1 MKSPNACQNS
11 TRNES
16 DDSCLNLTG
25 SPLKDDTEIVDMLSK
40 SIAVKTAVSKPWP
53 DIEESYAPIDIS
65 LAREIVIKLLSQ
77 KFPNGSH
84 GWIFI
89 LCTDRSDNDDSM
101 FLLSSYISPH
111 HIRNGFG
118 KYHGLLKHEDIAIG
132 KLYKRHYSMISAG
145 SKLDSQLESLFEIK
159 PEMSLKFINKVPGE
173 IPSLSHMNIAPEVVL
188 YQRVRIGKNHVLC
201 DRFWTQIKHL
211 NMIKAEIVG
220 FKNSSLDGT
229 FGEPTYNYGM
239 TDGTFE
245 NLCHSINGILN
256 EVNPLDEGDV
266 AADSSL
272 EGVLKRTQ
280 TRPLLEVTDQLWDL
294 LKHTNSYG
302 DLKKIITYIFQAAS
316 RSNIVNIPSSQRQN
330 RFGELIR
337 ELCLQRLAVP
347 HLVSTEPL
355 ELLLEVGIEKLMKDF
370 EFILSESK
378 ICKLSEMTI
387 GGGAQLKGDAC
398 LNVRKSLSASVDLP
412 SSDKMRKTLLKNGS
426 RDNGEEEEIGIR
438 NSRFVERE
446 AEANIAKLARIHL
459 SIEHL
464 LLIQNNLSSQ
474 ADYYTLAKRLLEKPL
489 MPLEELQNQTYDL
502 FEFQLDDKKVN

>member
-1 MKSPNACQNS
+1 MKSPKAYQNS
-11 TRNES
+11 TINDS
-16 DDSCLNLTG
+16 DESCLNLTG
-25 SPLKDDTEIVDMLSK
+25 SPLKDDTEIADMLSH

-53 DIEESYAPIDIS
+53 DVEESYAPIDIS
-65 LAREIVIKLLSQ
+65 LAREIVIQLLNQ
-77 KFPNGSH
+77 KFPSGSH

-89 LCTDRSDNDDSM
+89 LCSDRSDNDDPM
-101 FLLSSYISPH
+101 FLMSSYISPH
-111 HIRNGFG
+111 HSRNGFG
-118 KYHGLLKHEDIAIG
+118 KYYGLLKHEHIAIG

-145 SKLDSQLESLFEIK
+145 SKLDTQLESLFEIK

-173 IPSLSHMNIAPEVVL
+173 IPSLSHMNNAPEVVL

-201 DRFWTQIKHL
+201 DNFWTQIKHL

-229 FGEPTYNYGM
+229 FGEPTYNFGM
-239 TDGTFE
+239 TDSTFE
-245 NLCHSINGILN
+245 NLCHSINGILS
-256 EVNPLDEGDV
+256 EVNPIDDEFD
-266 AADSSL
+266 ADSSL

-280 TRPLLEVTDQLWDL
+280 NRPLLEVTDQLWDQ
-294 LKHTNSYG
+294 LKHTSSYG
-302 DLKKIITYIFQAAS
+302 DLKKIITYIFQVAS

-355 ELLLEVGIEKLMKDF
+355 ELLLEIGIEKLMKDY

-387 GGGAQLKGDAC
+387 GGGVQPKGDAC
-398 LNVRKSLSASVDLP
+398 LNIRKSLSASVDLS

-426 RDNGEEEEIGIR
+426 RDNEEEEIGIR
-438 NSRFVERE
+438 NSRFVEHE

-474 ADYYTLAKRLLEKPL
+474 VDYNSLAKRLLEKPL
-489 MPLEELQNQTYDL
+489 MPLEDLQNQTYDH